1 MSKQHTWTTQCI
13 IYSPSAHLLSI
24 KHSLQFICYTW
35 IKRTCSA
42 NAPLKPCM
50 TEPKDNIAMQ
60 PFVCSYCSDW
70 SIHSYRIQ
78 TPLAKGVRWWWR
90 WGFPVFILPFE
101 MLLQLPEQKLH
112 CHLVMALHSHPPHSH
127 GAVRQ
132 QQHIHSRVSAAAV
145 CPWPSLFSVGFF
157 VLFFLKTNKKKNQPH
172 TTRALLNSAC

>member
-13 IYSPSAHLLSI
+13 VYSPSAHLLYI

-78 TPLAKGVRWWWR
+78 TPLGKGVMAVGVPCFHFTFWDAAPAPRTKAS
-90 WGFPVFILPFE
+90 LPSRHG
-101 MLLQLPEQKLH
+101 LA
-112 CHLVMALHSHPPHSH
+112 LVSPALSW
-127 GAVRQ
+127 
-132 QQHIHSRVSAAAV
+132 SRPLAAAYTLQSKCSSSV
-145 CPWPSLFSVGFF
+145 SLTFF
-157 VLFFLKTNKKKNQPH
+157 V
-172 TTRALLNSAC
+172 